1 MNRVRTGFDYETSNT
16 WRLPRSRH
24 LPRMSVQ
31 MLLGFVAISAFGSA
45 WLLRDG
51 ASASANPATQETE
64 AIVEAAGS
72 QIAQPLTSNA
82 TLIPVNA
89 VINTTP
95 VPTPAPAADVSSTQ
109 TEALVAAVAEPQ
121 APAKLTSE
129 ANAVRIGP
137 ADAEDDS
144 ETPDEDVVDAIAK
157 QVTDKPATQN
167 LRLPSG
173 LKLKS
178 SVVLVVDQ
186 KTNEVLASQH
196 ADTVQPIASLTKLMT
211 ALVITDAKQPMDEQ
225 IEITSDDIDR
235 IKHSYSRLTP
245 GLKFTRREL
254 LLLALMSSENRA
266 ASALA
271 RHYPGGTP
279 AFVRAMNAR
288 AKSLGMNDTHYHDS
302 NGLSSENVSTAQD
315 LVRLVNAAYKVPLIR
330 DFSTNVE
337 ETVKPGRRT
346 MHFVSSN
353 RLVRAN
359 NDWRIGLQ
367 KTGYTNEAGRCLVM
381 QATVKGRPLVM
392 VLLDSDG
399 KYTRFADAQRV
410 RNWVEHGSTASLASS
425 KSRHRRSRA
434 RSSS

>member
-1 MNRVRTGFDYETSNT
+1 MTRIRTGFDYETSNT
-16 WRLPRSRH
+16 WALTRPRR

-31 MLLGFVAISAFGSA
+31 MLLGVVAISAFGSA

-51 ASASANPATQETE
+51 ASASANPAAQDTE
-64 AIVEAAGS
+64 AIVEAAGN
-72 QIAQPLTSNA
+72 QLAKPLGSTA

-89 VINTTP
+89 IINADP
-95 VPTPAPAADVSSTQ
+95 APTPPAAVATVALTR
-109 TEALVAAVAEPQ
+109 TEALTAAVATPQ
-121 APAKLTSE
+121 ASAEASSE
-129 ANAVRIGP
+129 ANAVQTEP
-137 ADAEDDS
+137 ADDDS

-157 QVTDKPATQN
+157 QISEKPGTQN
-167 LRLPSG
+167 LRLPTG

-186 KTNEVLASQH
+186 KTNEVIAAQH

-211 ALVITDAKQPMDEQ
+211 ALVVTDAKQPMDEV

-235 IKHSYSRLTP
+235 IKHSYSRLTL

-302 NGLSSENVSTAQD
+302 NGLSSQNVSTAQD

-330 DFSTNVE
+330 DFSTHVE
-337 ETVKPGRRT
+337 QTVKPGRRS

-353 RLVRAN
+353 RLVRAD

-367 KTGYTNEAGRCLVM
+367 KTGYTTEAGRCLVM

-399 KYTRFADAQRV
+399 KFTRFADAQRV
-410 RNWVEHGSTASLASS
+410 RNWVEHGSTASLAGSS
-425 KSRHRRSRA
+425 KSRHRRSRT
-434 RSSS
+434 RNSS

>member
-1 MNRVRTGFDYETSNT
+1 MLLKMDDGVNRVRTGFDYETPRT
-16 WRLPRSRH
+16 WRLTRK
-24 LPRMSVQ
+24 PRMPLQLV
-31 MLLGFVAISAFGSA
+31 LAVIAVGAFGSA

-51 ASASANPATQETE
+51 ASASSNPATQDTE

-72 QIAQPLTSNA
+72 ELAAPLNA
-82 TLIPVNA
+82 AATIPVNA
-89 VINTTP
+89 VINTASDAATIA
-95 VPTPAPAADVSSTQ
+95 VPTAAATM
-109 TEALVAAVAEPQ
+109 VAVRPDAAT
-121 APAKLTSE
+121 ADSE
-129 ANAVRIGP
+129 ADAVQITP
-137 ADAEDDS
+137 NDDS
-144 ETPDEDVVDAIAK
+144 ETPDEDVVDAIARQIDDTPEK
-157 QVTDKPATQN
+157 KE
-167 LRLPSG
+167 LRLPAG
-173 LKLKS
+173 LRLKS

-186 KTNEVLASQH
+186 KSGEVLAAQH

-211 ALVITDAKQPMDEQ
+211 ALVVTDAKQPMDEV
-225 IEITSDDIDR
+225 IEITRDDIDR

-288 AKSLGMNDTHYHDS
+288 AKSLGMTHTHYEDS
-302 NGLSSENVSTAQD
+302 NGLSSLNVSTARD
-315 LVRLVNAAYKVPLIR
+315 LVRLVNAAYKVPVIR
-330 DFSTNVE
+330 DFSTHVE
-337 ETVKPGRRT
+337 QTVKPGRRS

-353 RLVRAN
+353 RLVRAK

-399 KYTRFADAQRV
+399 KLTRFADAQRV
-410 RNWVEHGSTASLASS
+410 RSWLEHGSSTASLASS
-425 KSRHRRSRA
+425 SKSSRHRRGRA
-434 RSSS
+434 RRSS

>member
-1 MNRVRTGFDYETSNT
+1 MLLKMDDGVNRVRTGYDYETPRPLRLT
-16 WRLPRSRH
+16 RLP
-24 LPRMSVQ
+24 LQ
-31 MLLGFVAISAFGSA
+31 LALGVVAVAAFGSA

-72 QIAQPLTSNA
+72 QLTAPLDA
-82 TLIPVNA
+82 TAIPLSA
-89 VINTTP
+89 VINTGGD
-95 VPTPAPAADVSSTQ
+95 A
-109 TEALVAAVAEPQ
+109 AAVTAPIAEPMKVALQ
-121 APAKLTSE
+121 PDVAPTTAGSE
-129 ANAVRIGP
+129 ADAVQLAP
-137 ADAEDDS
+137 NDDS
-144 ETPDEDVVDAIAK
+144 ETPDEDVVDAIARQIDDTAEK
-157 QVTDKPATQN
+157 KKE
-167 LRLPSG
+167 LRLPAG
-173 LKLKS
+173 LRLKS
-178 SVVLVVDQ
+178 GVVLVVDQ
-186 KTNEVLASQH
+186 KTGEELAAQH

-211 ALVITDAKQPMDEQ
+211 ALVITDAAQPMDEV
-225 IEITSDDIDR
+225 IEITRDDIDR
-235 IKHSYSRLTP
+235 IKHSYSRLAP

-288 AKSLGMNDTHYHDS
+288 AKSLGMAHTHYVDS
-302 NGLSSENVSTAQD
+302 NGLSSGNVSTARD

-330 DFSTNVE
+330 EFSTHVE
-337 ETVKPGRRT
+337 QTVKPGRRS

-353 RLVRAN
+353 RLVRAK

-399 KYTRFADAQRV
+399 KLTRFADAQRV
-410 RNWVEHGSTASLASS
+410 RSWLERGASS
-425 KSRHRRSRA
+425 AALDSGKTGAHRRSRTR
-434 RSSS
+434 RSS

>member
-1 MNRVRTGFDYETSNT
+1 MDDGVNRVRTGFDYETPNT
-16 WRLPRSRH
+16 WRLPRPRH
-24 LPRMSVQ
+24 LPRMPVQ
-31 MLLGFVAISAFGSA
+31 MLLGVVAISAFGSA

-51 ASASANPATQETE
+51 ASASANPATQDTE
-64 AIVEAAGS
+64 AIVDAAGS
-72 QIAQPLTSNA
+72 QLAKPLDQTA

-89 VINTTP
+89 VINTDTASKP
-95 VPTPAPAADVSSTQ
+95 AAVEVASSQTDALAATAPQLSPQAASEAAAVQTTPA
-109 TEALVAAVAEPQ
+109 
-121 APAKLTSE
+121 
-129 ANAVRIGP
+129 
-137 ADAEDDS
+137 DDS

-157 QVTDKPATQN
+157 QVADKPGKQN

-186 KTNEVLASQH
+186 KTNEVLAAQH

-211 ALVITDAKQPMDEQ
+211 ALVITDAKQPMDEV
-225 IEITSDDIDR
+225 IEITRDDIDH

-288 AKSLGMNDTHYHDS
+288 AKSLGMNSTHYHDS

-330 DFSTNVE
+330 DFSTHVQQ
-337 ETVKPGRRT
+337 TVKPGRRS

-367 KTGYTNEAGRCLVM
+367 KTGYTTEAGRCLVM

-399 KYTRFADAQRV
+399 KLTRFADAQRV
-410 RNWVEHGSTASLASS
+410 RRWVEHGLTASLTSN
-425 KSRHRRSRA
+425 KSQHRS
-434 RSSS
+434 